1 MSIKSP
7 EKKKTAA
14 IRPARARYIKLGTGG
29 EWEAE
34 CIEKGIIR
42 FGFGSDAKNPERFSL
57 CRAGKWDQLT
67 QSFIAGGRTRGT
79 ATRFT
84 NETRHF
90 FEDDGSTLWITFVG
104 QRLYWGLL
112 AADPPKRH
120 PDGAGVWRTV
130 AEGWRW
136 HDVKGEQLT
145 KDRLSGAL
153 TKVTSYQRTSCNVD
167 VAD

>member
-7 EKKKTAA
+7 GKRKPTA
-14 IRPARARYIKLGTGG
+14 IRPARARYIKLGTAG

-42 FGFGSDAKNPERFSL
+42 FGFGSARPERFPL
-57 CRAGKWDQLT
+57 CCAGKWDQLT

-90 FEDDGSTLWITFVG
+90 FEDDGSTLWI
-104 QRLYWGLL
+104 
-112 AADPPKRH
+112 
-120 PDGAGVWRTV
+120 
-130 AEGWRW
+130 
-136 HDVKGEQLT
+136 
-145 KDRLSGAL
+145 RLSASACTGACL
-153 TKVTSYQRTSCNVD
+153 PQIHPNGIPTARPWPHLAIHAAEHEFPPPPQITSRSACHQMRVSHSPITALSQID
-167 VAD
+167 RP

>member
-7 EKKKTAA
+7 GKRKPTA
-14 IRPARARYIKLGTGG
+14 IRPARARYIKLGTAG

-42 FGFGSDAKNPERFSL
+42 FGFGSARPERFPL
-57 CRAGKWDQLT
+57 CCAGKWDQLT
-67 QSFIAGGRTRGT
+67 QAFIAGGRTRGT

-104 QRLYWGLL
+104 ERLYWGLL
-112 AADPPKRH
+112 TADPPKRH
-120 PDGAGVWRTV
+120 SDGAAMAASGNSCGRT
-130 AEGWRW
+130 
-136 HDVKGEQLT
+136 
-145 KDRLSGAL
+145 
-153 TKVTSYQRTSCNVD
+153 
-167 VAD
+167 